1 MANTVKLKRSSV
13 LNKVPQT
20 SDLEYGELA
29 INFNDGKL
37 FYLDNSTTPVIKHF
51 LAADLITLDLAT
63 DNGATTTNSITVGGL
78 SIGSAYSLPSSD
90 GSSGQVITTDGSG
103 NLSFTTPSTVS
114 SIDDLSDVDT
124 TTTSPSSGQVLKWD
138 GSNWTPADDID
149 TTLSL
154 GSASISELG
163 DVNISSVSDGQ
174 VLKYD
179 SSTSKWINSADA
191 GGISLT
197 DLSIGT
203 EGAASGSGSLA
214 YNDST
219 GEFTYTPPDLSGYLT
234 SYTETNDLTAAVTW
248 ANVPDANI
256 TQTSVTQHQAALSI
270 TESQISDLGSYI
282 ELTNL
287 SIGANGTASG
297 NGSLAYN
304 DSTGVFT
311 YTPPDLSGYLT
322 SYTETDPI
330 FSASPAYGITSTN
343 ITNWNTAHGW
353 GDHASAGYLTSE
365 TTTSLTY
372 NPSTS
377 ELSFTDETG
386 STNTIDLSGLLD
398 EDARA
403 IASGTLNS
411 TTGIVTFTRDDL
423 TTFTVDLSALLDDT
437 NLVTSVNGNT
447 GIVVLD
453 TDDVNEGSTNL
464 YYTDARADARVSLQ
478 TGANLDLSSKS
489 TTDLTEGTN
498 LYYTDAR
505 VDTHLNQT
513 GSITSGY
520 VLSWDGT
527 DYAWVAQSGGSGS
540 DGASIDLGTPSDSN
554 LTDGLLTFTTTTK
567 VTDAID
573 ELNEVLAKLAP
584 AKPPNL
590 STFSLSLQSSYS
602 ATESSTGINRN
613 NVTSDNTPRTN
624 NVTTF
629 WDGESG
635 TLTSEVDSSV
645 TGTRTLT
652 SGDDAGTY
660 GDLVIDTDSGYPP
673 SGNGANF
680 WQALTAYI
688 ERGSAL
694 SLGEHTM
701 QMKHSTTGDTSLL
714 TFYVD
719 NPTTTTISGT
729 SFNVTNSTTSYVSG
743 VPTLSSGTTFTVDF
757 TVNDAIKQFY
767 NTTRIAA
774 ISGSNILSSTVNH
787 QITGI
792 QTANSAVS
800 VTGKTLT
807 VGSNKY
813 NETPSVTFAGYN
825 SEGGGGTSSTLSL
838 TNVRVDTVSTNESTK
853 RKLSGSGQYPTTGY
867 GGTYDSTQALNSGA
881 YVNEMQF
888 INGQFKYPISKNYSS
903 LVPTAGP
910 NYESGMG
917 TGTRWWCYEHST
929 TLAAISAFTL
939 TINGSSGF
947 SGTETS
953 GVEIYA
959 RVDGSSG
966 TSGWINCNSSYPGSG
981 SPTNDGDPAMV
992 FGSSSATSKR
1002 VTFGTAAKTGT
1013 LYIRIGFPS
1022 GSTKYFSSV
1031 SISLG

>member
-13 LNKVPQT
+13 LNKVPQIA
-20 SDLEYGELA
+20 DLEYGELA

-37 FYLDNSTTPVIKHF
+37 FYKDNSTTPVIKHF
-51 LAADLITLDLAT
+51 LGADLITLDLAT
-63 DNGATTTNSITVGGL
+63 DNDATTTNSITVGGL
-78 SIGSAYSLPSSD
+78 SIGSAYSLPSND

-103 NLSFTTPSTVS
+103 NLSFATP

-203 EGAASGSGSLA
+203 DGAASGSGSLA

-219 GEFTYTPPDLSGYLT
+219 GE
-234 SYTETNDLTAAVTW
+234 
-248 ANVPDANI
+248 
-256 TQTSVTQHQAALSI
+256 
-270 TESQISDLGSYI
+270 
-282 ELTNL
+282 
-287 SIGANGTASG
+287 
-297 NGSLAYN
+297 
-304 DSTGVFT
+304 FT

-343 ITNWNTAHGW
+343 ITNWNTAYGW

-372 NPSTS
+372 NASTS

-398 EDARA
+398 EDSRA
-403 IASGTLNS
+403 IASGTLNG
-411 TTGIVTFTRDDL
+411 TTGIVTFTRDDG
-423 TTFTVDLSALLDDT
+423 TTFTVDLSDLLDDT
-437 NLVTSVNGNT
+437 NLVTSVNGNA

-453 TDDVNEGSTNL
+453 TDDINEGSTNL
-464 YYTDARADARVSLQ
+464 YYTDARFDTRL
-478 TGANLDLSSKS
+478 ANKS

-520 VLSWDGT
+520 VLSWDGS

-590 STFSLSLQSSYS
+590 STFSLSLQSPYS
-602 ATESSTGINRN
+602 ATESSTGTNRN
-613 NVTSDNTPRTN
+613 NVTSDNTPRTS

-635 TLTSEVDSSV
+635 TLTSEVDGSV

-660 GDLVIDTDSGYPP
+660 GDLVIDTDSGFPA

-743 VPTLSSGTTFTVDF
+743 VPTLSSGSTFTVDF

-767 NTTRIAA
+767 NTTKIAT
-774 ISGSNILSSTVNH
+774 ISGSTILSSSVNH

-825 SEGGGGTSSTLSL
+825 SEGGAGTSSTLFL

-888 INGQFKYPISKNYSS
+888 INGQFKYPPSTNYSS

-910 NYESGMG
+910 NYASGMG
-917 TGTRWWCYEHST
+917 TGTRWWCYEHTAS
-929 TLAAISAFTL
+929 LAAVSAFTL

-966 TSGWINCNSSYPGSG
+966 TSGWIDCNSSYPGSG

-1022 GSTKYFSSV
+1022 GSTKYFTGV

>member
-37 FYLDNSTTPVIKHF
+37 FYKDNSTTPVIKHF
-51 LAADLITLDLAT
+51 LGADLITLDLAT

-78 SIGSAYSLPSSD
+78 SIGSAYSLPSND
-90 GSSGQVITTDGSG
+90 GSNGQVISTDGSG

-138 GSNWTPADDID
+138 GSNWTPAND

-154 GSASISELG
+154 GSASINDLG

-174 VLKYD
+174 VLTYD
-179 SSTSKWINSADA
+179 SSTSKWINSANS

-197 DLSIGT
+197 DLSIG
-203 EGAASGSGSLA
+203 A
-214 YNDST
+214 D
-219 GEFTYTPPDLSGYLT
+219 
-234 SYTETNDLTAAVTW
+234 
-248 ANVPDANI
+248 
-256 TQTSVTQHQAALSI
+256 
-270 TESQISDLGSYI
+270 
-282 ELTNL
+282 
-287 SIGANGTASG
+287 GTASG
-297 NGSLAYN
+297 SGSLAYN

-330 FSASPAYGITSTN
+330 FSASPASGITSTN
-343 ITNWNTAHGW
+343 ITNWNTAYGW

-372 NPSTS
+372 NSSTS
-377 ELSFTDETG
+377 VLSFTDETG
-386 STNTIDLSGLLD
+386 STNTIDLSYLLD

-411 TTGIVTFTRDDL
+411 TTGIVTFTRDDN
-423 TTFTVDLSALLDDT
+423 TTFTVDLSGLLDDT
-437 NLVTSVNGNT
+437 NLVTSVNGNA

-453 TDDVNEGSTNL
+453 TDDINEGSTNL
-464 YYTDARADARVSLQ
+464 YYTDTRFDTRL
-478 TGANLDLSSKS
+478 ANKS
-489 TTDLTEGTN
+489 TDDLTEGTN

-520 VLSWDGT
+520 VLSWNGT

-540 DGASIDLGTPSDSN
+540 DGASIDLGTPSDSS

-584 AKPPNL
+584 AKPANL

-602 ATESSTGINRN
+602 ATESSTGTNRN

-635 TLTSEVDSSV
+635 TLTSEVDGSV
-645 TGTRTLT
+645 TGTITLT
-652 SGDDAGTY
+652 SGDDTGIN
-660 GDLVIDTDSGYPP
+660 GDLEITADSGYPA

-688 ERGSAL
+688 NRGSAL

-767 NTTRIAA
+767 NTTKIAA

-813 NETPSVTFAGYN
+813 DETPSVTFTGYN
-825 SEGGGGTSSTLSL
+825 SEDGGGTSSNLSL
-838 TNVRVDTVSTNESTK
+838 TNVRVDTVSTNESSK

-888 INGQFKYPISKNYSS
+888 INGQFKYPSSTNYSS

-910 NYESGMG
+910 NYTSGMG

-929 TLAAISAFTL
+929 SLAAISAFTL

-959 RVDGSSG
+959 RVDGASG
-966 TSGWINCNSSYPGSG
+966 TSGWIDCNSSYPGSG

-992 FGSSSATSKR
+992 FGSSTATSKR

>member
-13 LNKVPQT
+13 LNKVPQIA
-20 SDLEYGELA
+20 DLEYGELA

-37 FYLDNSTTPVIKHF
+37 FYKDNSTTPVIKHF
-51 LAADLITLDLAT
+51 LGADLITLDLTT

-78 SIGSAYSLPSSD
+78 SIGSAYSLPSND

-103 NLSFTTPSTVS
+103 NLSFATP

-203 EGAASGSGSLA
+203 DGAASGSGSLA

-219 GEFTYTPPDLSGYLT
+219 GE
-234 SYTETNDLTAAVTW
+234 
-248 ANVPDANI
+248 
-256 TQTSVTQHQAALSI
+256 
-270 TESQISDLGSYI
+270 
-282 ELTNL
+282 
-287 SIGANGTASG
+287 
-297 NGSLAYN
+297 
-304 DSTGVFT
+304 FT

-343 ITNWNTAHGW
+343 ITNWNTAYGW

-372 NPSTS
+372 NASTS

-398 EDARA
+398 EDSRA
-403 IASGTLNS
+403 IASGTLNG
-411 TTGIVTFTRDDL
+411 TTGIVTFTRDDG
-423 TTFTVDLSALLDDT
+423 TTFTVDLSDLLDDT
-437 NLVTSVNGNT
+437 NLVTSVNGNA

-453 TDDVNEGSTNL
+453 TDDINEGSTNL
-464 YYTDARADARVSLQ
+464 YYTDARFDTRL
-478 TGANLDLSSKS
+478 ANKS

-520 VLSWDGT
+520 VLSWDGS

-590 STFSLSLQSSYS
+590 STFSLSLQSPYS
-602 ATESSTGINRN
+602 ATESSTGTNRN
-613 NVTSDNTPRTN
+613 NVTSDNTPRTS

-635 TLTSEVDSSV
+635 TLTSEVDGSV

-660 GDLVIDTDSGYPP
+660 GDLVIDTDSGFPA

-743 VPTLSSGTTFTVDF
+743 VPTLSSGSTFTVDF

-767 NTTRIAA
+767 NTTKIAT
-774 ISGSNILSSTVNH
+774 ISGSTILSSSVNH

-825 SEGGGGTSSTLSL
+825 SEGGAGTSSTLFL

-888 INGQFKYPISKNYSS
+888 INGQFKYPPSTNYSS

-910 NYESGMG
+910 NYASGMG
-917 TGTRWWCYEHST
+917 TGTRWWCYEHTAS
-929 TLAAISAFTL
+929 LAAVSAFTL

-966 TSGWINCNSSYPGSG
+966 TSGWIDCNSSYPGSG

-1022 GSTKYFSSV
+1022 GSTKYFTGV

>member
-1 MANTVKLKRSSV
+1 MANKILLKKSGVAGRVPATSV
-13 LNKVPQT
+13 L
-20 SDLEYGELA
+20 EHGELA
-29 INFNDGKL
+29 INYKDG
-37 FYLDNSTTPVIKHF
+37 YLYYKNGDSTPAIEKFVTS
-51 LAADLITLDLAT
+51 DLITLDLAT

-78 SIGSAYSLPSSD
+78 SIGSAYSLPSND
-90 GSSGQVITTDGSG
+90 GSNGQVITTDGSG

-138 GSNWTPADDID
+138 GSNWTPANDID

-154 GSASISELG
+154 GSASINQLG
-163 DVNISSVSDGQ
+163 DVSISSVSDGQ
-174 VLKYD
+174 VLTYD
-179 SSTSKWINSADA
+179 SSTSKWINSANS

-203 EGAASGSGSLA
+203 DGTASGSGSLA

-219 GEFTYTPPDLSGYLT
+219 GVFTYTPPDLTSYLT
-234 SYTETNDLTAAVTW
+234 DIANENLEDLSNVTLTSPTNGQVLQYNGTAWVNAANSGGIALT
-248 ANVPDANI
+248 D
-256 TQTSVTQHQAALSI
+256 
-270 TESQISDLGSYI
+270 
-282 ELTNL
+282 L
-287 SIGANGTASG
+287 SIGADGTASG
-297 NGSLAYN
+297 SGSLAYN

-330 FSASPAYGITSTN
+330 FSASPAFGITSTN
-343 ITNWNTAHGW
+343 ITNWNTAYGW

-386 STNTIDLSGLLD
+386 TTNTIDLSGLLD

-554 LTDGLLTFTTTTK
+554 LTDGLSTFTTTTK

-590 STFSLSLQSSYS
+590 STFSLYLQSSYS
-602 ATESSTGINRN
+602 ATESSTGTNRS
-613 NVTSDNTPRTN
+613 NVTSDNTPRTS
-624 NVTTF
+624 NV
-629 WDGESG
+629 
-635 TLTSEVDSSV
+635 
-645 TGTRTLT
+645 
-652 SGDDAGTY
+652 
-660 GDLVIDTDSGYPP
+660 
-673 SGNGANF
+673 
-680 WQALTAYI
+680 
-688 ERGSAL
+688 
-694 SLGEHTM
+694 
-701 QMKHSTTGDTSLL
+701 
-714 TFYVD
+714 
-719 NPTTTTISGT
+719 
-729 SFNVTNSTTSYVSG
+729 
-743 VPTLSSGTTFTVDF
+743 
-757 TVNDAIKQFY
+757 
-767 NTTRIAA
+767 
-774 ISGSNILSSTVNH
+774 
-787 QITGI
+787 
-792 QTANSAVS
+792 
-800 VTGKTLT
+800 
-807 VGSNKY
+807 
-813 NETPSVTFAGYN
+813 
-825 SEGGGGTSSTLSL
+825 
-838 TNVRVDTVSTNESTK
+838 
-853 RKLSGSGQYPTTGY
+853 
-867 GGTYDSTQALNSGA
+867 
-881 YVNEMQF
+881 
-888 INGQFKYPISKNYSS
+888 
-903 LVPTAGP
+903 
-910 NYESGMG
+910 
-917 TGTRWWCYEHST
+917 
-929 TLAAISAFTL
+929 
-939 TINGSSGF
+939 
-947 SGTETS
+947 
-953 GVEIYA
+953 
-959 RVDGSSG
+959 
-966 TSGWINCNSSYPGSG
+966 
-981 SPTNDGDPAMV
+981 
-992 FGSSSATSKR
+992 
-1002 VTFGTAAKTGT
+1002 
-1013 LYIRIGFPS
+1013 
-1022 GSTKYFSSV
+1022 
-1031 SISLG
+1031 

>member
-37 FYLDNSTTPVIKHF
+37 FYKDNSTTPVIKHF
-51 LAADLITLDLAT
+51 LGADLITLDLAT
-63 DNGATTTNSITVGGL
+63 DNDATTTNSITVGGL
-78 SIGSAYSLPSSD
+78 SIGSAYSLPSND

-103 NLSFTTPSTVS
+103 NLSFATP

-203 EGAASGSGSLA
+203 DGAASGSGSLA

-219 GEFTYTPPDLSGYLT
+219 GE
-234 SYTETNDLTAAVTW
+234 
-248 ANVPDANI
+248 
-256 TQTSVTQHQAALSI
+256 
-270 TESQISDLGSYI
+270 
-282 ELTNL
+282 
-287 SIGANGTASG
+287 
-297 NGSLAYN
+297 
-304 DSTGVFT
+304 FT

-343 ITNWNTAHGW
+343 ITNWNTAYGW

-372 NPSTS
+372 NASTS

-398 EDARA
+398 EDSRA
-403 IASGTLNS
+403 IASGTLNG
-411 TTGIVTFTRDDL
+411 TTGIVTFTRDDG
-423 TTFTVDLSALLDDT
+423 TTFTVDLSDLLDDT
-437 NLVTSVNGNT
+437 NLVTSVNGNA

-453 TDDVNEGSTNL
+453 TDDINEGSTNL
-464 YYTDARADARVSLQ
+464 YYTDARFDTRL
-478 TGANLDLSSKS
+478 ANKS

-520 VLSWDGT
+520 VLSWDGS

-590 STFSLSLQSSYS
+590 STFSLSLQSPYS
-602 ATESSTGINRN
+602 ATESSTGTNRN
-613 NVTSDNTPRTN
+613 NVTSDNTPRTS

-635 TLTSEVDSSV
+635 TLTSEVDGSV

-660 GDLVIDTDSGYPP
+660 GDLVIDTDSGFPA

-743 VPTLSSGTTFTVDF
+743 VPTLSSGSTFTVDF

-767 NTTRIAA
+767 NTTKIAT
-774 ISGSNILSSTVNH
+774 ISGSTILSSSVNH

-825 SEGGGGTSSTLSL
+825 SEGGAGTSSTLFL

-888 INGQFKYPISKNYSS
+888 INGQFKYPPSTNYSS

-910 NYESGMG
+910 NYASGMG
-917 TGTRWWCYEHST
+917 TGTRWWCYEHTAS
-929 TLAAISAFTL
+929 LAAVSAFTL

-966 TSGWINCNSSYPGSG
+966 TSGWIDCNSSYPGSG

-1022 GSTKYFSSV
+1022 GSTKYFTGV